1 MVILSY
7 LKTQLKFMIVIESGK
22 MILDKIFILLLI
34 IISIGF
40 AVTGIIISN
49 KIIDKLNNL
58 NKK

>member
-1 MVILSY
+1 
-7 LKTQLKFMIVIESGK
+7 MIVIESGK